1 MMSQAVTAFGLSV
14 AHRVRYCS
22 AGDCLLSG
30 ELRKCRR
37 AQSAKDDPSLHLP
50 GSKSYIPPSDGTATL
65 SAGLCKG
72 RTRALTLGADDII
85 F

>member
-1 MMSQAVTAFGLSV
+1 MKGTADKAEG
-14 AHRVRYCS
+14 AIKDT
-22 AGDCLLSG
+22 AGKFTGDK
-30 ELRKCRR
+30 ELQLYKE
-37 AQSAKDDPSLHLP
+37 ALTTA